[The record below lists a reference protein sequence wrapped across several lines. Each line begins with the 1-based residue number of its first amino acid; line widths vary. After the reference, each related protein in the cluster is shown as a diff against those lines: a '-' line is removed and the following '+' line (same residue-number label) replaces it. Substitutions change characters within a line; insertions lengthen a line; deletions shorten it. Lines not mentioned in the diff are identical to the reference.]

1 VIPFLDL
8 TRRLTRF
15 EPDYLD
21 AVSRVMRSGTL
32 LLGDETEAVEAEI
45 GASLGGG
52 DVVAVSSGA
61 AAIQLTVQALGIVAG
76 DEVIVPA
83 FTAVPTV
90 SAVIAA
96 GARPVIVDVDAHT
109 ALIDVAG
116 ACDAVG
122 ERTRAIV
129 PVHLYGAPVDTVEL
143 AATGVTVVEDAAQ
156 AQGAV
161 RHPTSAA
168 TVFSFYPTKNLGGIG
183 DGGAVWTAD
192 SELAGTIRRRRVH
205 GMTDG
210 YLHLDVSQN
219 FRMSELEAAWLR
231 IQLPHLAE
239 GNHRRAQ
246 IARHYRSVAPQ
257 LRWQTDHADHVY
269 HLCVARVSDRSR
281 ARSQLADA
289 GVGTAVQ
296 YPVAITQ
303 QPAYR
308 ELASAPCPHAEGWA
322 AECMSVPCYPELT
335 DAEVETVGDALR
347 RVAP

>member
-1 VIPFLDL
+1 MIPFLDL

-15 EPDYLD
+15 EPEYLD

-32 LLGDETEAVEAEI
+32 LLGDETTAFEAETST
-45 GASLGGG
+45 SLGGG
-52 DVVAVSSGA
+52 HVIAVSSGA
-61 AAIQLTVQALGIVAG
+61 AAIQLAIEALGIVAG

-90 SAVIAA
+90 SAVVAA

-109 ALIDVAG
+109 ALIDVAD
-116 ACDAVG
+116 ACKAVG

-129 PVHLYGAPVDTVEL
+129 PVHLYGAPVNTVEL
-143 AATGVTVVEDAAQ
+143 AGTGVTVVEDAAQ
-156 AQGAV
+156 AHGAV
-161 RHPTSAA
+161 RHSTSAA
-168 TVFSFYPTKNLGGIG
+168 TAYSFYPTKNLGGIG
-183 DGGAVWTAD
+183 DGGAVWTGD
-192 SELAGTIRRRRVH
+192 SELARAVRRRRVH
-205 GMTDG
+205 SMTEG
-210 YLHLDVSQN
+210 YVHVDVSQN

-231 IQLPHLAE
+231 IQLPHLAA
-239 GNHRRAQ
+239 GNRRRAE

-257 LRWQTDHADHVY
+257 LRWQADHADHVY

-281 ARSQLADA
+281 ARSQLADD
-289 GVGTAVQ
+289 GVATAVQ

-308 ELASAPCPHAEGWA
+308 ELTSTPCPHAEQWA

-335 DAEVETVGDALR
+335 DAEVETIGDALR

>member
-1 VIPFLDL
+1 MIPFLDL
-8 TRRLTRF
+8 RRRLAQF
-15 EPDYLD
+15 EAEYLD

-32 LLGDETEAVEAEI
+32 LLGDETARFEAEM

-52 DVVAVSSGA
+52 HVVAVSSGA
-61 AAIQLTVQALGIVAG
+61 AAIQLTIEALGIIAG

-90 SAVIAA
+90 SAVVAA

-116 ACDAVG
+116 ACDAVV
-122 ERTRAIV
+122 ERTKAIM
-129 PVHLYGAPVDTVEL
+129 PVHLYGAPVD
-143 AATGVTVVEDAAQ
+143 AATLATTGVAVVEDAAQ
-156 AQGAV
+156 AHGAV
-161 RHPTSAA
+161 RHSTSAA
-168 TVFSFYPTKNLGGIG
+168 TAFSFYPTKNLGGIG
-183 DGGAVWTAD
+183 DGGAVWTSD
-192 SELAGTIRRRRVH
+192 IELADTVRRRRIH
-205 GMTDG
+205 GMTPG
-210 YLHLDVSQN
+210 YVHVDVSQN

-231 IQLPHLAE
+231 LRLPSLAT
-239 GNHRRAQ
+239 GNRRRAE
-246 IARHYRSVAPQ
+246 IARHYHSVAPQ
-257 LRWQTDHADHVY
+257 LRWQADHADHVY
-269 HLCVARVSDRSR
+269 HLCVARVSDRTR
-281 ARSQLADA
+281 ARSQLADD

-308 ELASAPCPHAEGWA
+308 ELASAPCPNAELWA

-335 DAEVETVGDALR
+335 DAEVETVGDALQ